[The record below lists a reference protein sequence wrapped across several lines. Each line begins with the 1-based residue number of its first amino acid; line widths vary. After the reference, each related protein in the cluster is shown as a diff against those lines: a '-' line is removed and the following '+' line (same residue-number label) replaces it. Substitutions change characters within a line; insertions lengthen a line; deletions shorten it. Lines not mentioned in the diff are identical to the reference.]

1 MESLSFKLDGW
12 GGSLKMG
19 YISKDLKEM
28 REISHV
34 VEEWSGRRNR
44 GG

>member
-1 MESLSFKLDGW
+1 MESLSFKL
-12 GGSLKMG
+12 GGTLKMR
-19 YISKDLKEM
+19 YISKNLKEM

-44 GG
+44 RG